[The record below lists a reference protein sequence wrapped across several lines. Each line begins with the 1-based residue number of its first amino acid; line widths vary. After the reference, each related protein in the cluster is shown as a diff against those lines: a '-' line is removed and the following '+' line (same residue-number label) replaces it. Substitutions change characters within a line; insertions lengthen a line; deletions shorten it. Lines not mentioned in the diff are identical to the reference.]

1 MSIEITGQLKYR
13 LQDHVCTLLAVLG
26 SGNTGVSLQIEP
38 KDGEDALLIQSDG
51 GNVRLLEVQVKGAGR
66 RITHDVLADWL
77 AHFPGHEDS
86 GSLLERLVA
95 DQKKSVLFVASGRCN
110 DEVVPHA
117 VELSVHTTEVKK
129 GSVTVQTERGMR
141 AGLQNYANA
150 TPKADKKLA
159 KKRRADIGKQLSL
172 TSTTALKASLQR
184 VLIAERLDEPT
195 ILRRIRDELESRHRV
210 VPDRVEE
217 VTRRI
222 TEIVVREKRTGVD
235 VLLEVNGVIA
245 SGAAADPL
253 VAASYVPRGE
263 EKALLSQL
271 AGDSALLLTGAPRV
285 GKTFCARSLASSLQ
299 MQGYSVRVCSDVA
312 EADRYLSEPVTGN
325 RAALVDD
332 PLGGAHAADNASREL
347 MLLGALIPK
356 LVNGRRLIVSQAQD
370 RLLEV
375 SRCKSIN
382 QVRTGNLSWVEM
394 GIGDGSFLGALWAT
408 LAADYAVPAGL
419 KAQVA
424 DAVQAGQL
432 DLEPGCL
439 VYLAANHDQLDG
451 GASLEEMIRYA
462 RRDSKSLGEALRQ
475 EQLAPLMSALAVA
488 STPTLRTAEPEL
500 AFVLDDARTDRP
512 GESDVRGLMSSIG
525 RTSTAPPAPPPG
537 YVPLPVLSSRQSD
550 FLDQLELRRMVSGAS
565 RRYTF
570 SHPFYR
576 ASAESLLDAAT
587 SRSTEAALSL
597 LERALFTIDADTARA
612 AATNL
617 GWIHQNLGGGQ
628 EGRQRVVA
636 LAIRG
641 LRSIFPVVRDLC
653 FEFLARRLGS
663 LPVELQSD
671 VSAWVRD
678 VTLINLSYVEW
689 SGDQPRIPAATFA
702 KFLEVD
708 AFPAAASSTEV
719 KGALEL
725 LNSDRPDSLSI
736 RDAAKVVTFLEE
748 SPHQLT
754 SQMTARLLS
763 IDVSMVRAPVVRLW
777 LSEPRSG
784 DQHLLQRIFSE
795 QHPAITQAA
804 YQGVLDAWSS
814 CDEERRASLTSGLQA
829 MADSPV
835 SAAVLIDHLVVIARA
850 EFGGQETP
858 WALLE
863 ALMPRVLLQL
873 PPGASFRD
881 ERLYDVMDRAVGNI
895 SLPSL
900 LEIVDRWIEL
910 VRQYSL
916 SGTPSDYMLGV
927 SDILMSGVPSDSG
940 EREARVEDLL
950 ALPGTASRIRVVSDL
965 VDAWDGLSAGERTR
979 LLQHLTTGALDEV
992 WLQAAALT
1000 RASAPTEIQTALLPE
1015 GVDLESPPETILY
1028 RLPPQLLAACVEVFT
1043 GHHPVI
1049 YYVGAHGSRNAAW
1062 NAVLRRVVRKPEH
1075 PLFEVAWEW
1084 LSCVGESGELAEVA
1098 RELGPEQ
1105 AERLAGLLLERK
1117 QHTSGEFM
1125 PEVWEAL
1132 FGLPVSDEMK
1142 SDWLARMAALAPGA
1156 LDSLEEHESWIPES
1170 QREEFLSHFKEELK
1184 QLELLGVL
1192 LQLLKDKEEPSSA
1205 HSLLKSKVPE
1215 LIDAMI
1221 EGQPPK
1227 HWRTYEVILKFLDLT
1242 KSSDEALKKKLE
1254 ERRALGI
1261 EQAHKRPERHTSRL
1275 ENWDGRS

>member
-13 LQDHVCTLLAVLG
+13 LQDHVCALLAVLG

-38 KDGEDALLIQSDG
+38 KDGEDALLTQSDG
-51 GNVRLLEVQVKGAGR
+51 GNVKILEVQVKGADVH
-66 RITHDVLADWL
+66 ITHDVLADWL
-77 AHFPGHEDS
+77 AHFPEREDS

-117 VELSVHTTEVKK
+117 VELSVYTTEVKR
-129 GSVTVQTERGMR
+129 GLVTIQTERGMR
-141 AGLQNYANA
+141 TGLQNYANA
-150 TPKADKKLA
+150 TPTTDKELA
-159 KKRRADIGKQLSL
+159 KKRRTHIGRQLSL
-172 TSTTALKASLQR
+172 TSMTALKASLQR
-184 VLIAERLDEPT
+184 VLIAEQLDEPE

-235 VLLEVNGVIA
+235 VLPEVKSVIA

-253 VAASYVPRGE
+253 VAATYVSRGE

-285 GKTFCARSLASSLQ
+285 GKSSCARSLASSLQ
-299 MQGYSVRVCSDVA
+299 NQGYSVRICSDVA
-312 EADRYLSEPVTGN
+312 EADRYLCEPVSGN

-332 PLGGAHAADNASREL
+332 PLGGAHAADYASREL

-356 LVNGRRLIVSQAQD
+356 LGNGRRLIVSQAQD

-382 QVRTGNLSWVEM
+382 QVRTGKLSWVEM
-394 GIGDGSFLGALWAT
+394 GIGDANFLDALWAMS
-408 LAADYAVPAGL
+408 AADYTVPAGL
-419 KAQVA
+419 KAQIA
-424 DAVQAGQL
+424 NAIQAGQL

-439 VYLAANHDQLDG
+439 VYLAVNHDRLDV
-451 GASLEEMIRYA
+451 GAPLEEVIRYA
-462 RRDSKSLGEALRQ
+462 RQDSKSLGDALRQ

-488 STPTLRTAEPEL
+488 STPALLTAEPEL
-500 AFVLDDARTDRP
+500 AFVLDDGRIDRP
-512 GESDVRGLMSSIG
+512 GESDVRGIMSSMFG
-525 RTSTAPPAPPPG
+525 RTSTAPPAPAPS
-537 YVPLPVLSSRQSD
+537 YAPLPVLSVHQSES
-550 FLDQLELRRMVSGAS
+550 LDQLELRRMVSATS

-617 GWIHQNLGGGQ
+617 GWIHQNLDSQ
-628 EGRQRVVA
+628 EGRQGVVD

-663 LPVELQSD
+663 LPVELQSE
-671 VSAWVRD
+671 VSVWVHD
-678 VTLINLSYVEW
+678 VTLMKLSYVEW

-702 KFLEVD
+702 NSLEVD
-708 AFPAAASSTEV
+708 AFPAVVSSTEV
-719 KGALEL
+719 KDALEL
-725 LNSDRPDSLSI
+725 LNSVRPDPLSI
-736 RDAAKVVTFLEE
+736 RDAAKIVTFLEK
-748 SPHQLT
+748 SPRQLT

-763 IDVSMVRAPVVRLW
+763 FDVSMVRAPVVRLW
-777 LSEPRSG
+777 LSQPRSG

-795 QHPAITQAA
+795 QHPAVTRAA
-804 YQGVLDAWSS
+804 YQGVLDAWPS
-814 CDEERRASLTSGLQA
+814 CDDERRATLTSGLQA

-835 SAAVLIDHLVVIARA
+835 SAAVLVDHLVIIDRD

-863 ALMPRVLLQL
+863 ALMPRVLRQL

-881 ERLYDVMDRAVGNI
+881 ERLYHVMDQAIGNI
-895 SLPSL
+895 SLQSL

-910 VRQYSL
+910 VQQYSL
-916 SGTPSDYMLGV
+916 SGTPSDYILGV
-927 SDILMSGVPSDSG
+927 SDILMSGVSSESG
-940 EREARVEDLL
+940 EREARVEGLL

-965 VDAWDGLSAGERTR
+965 VDAWDGLSTGERTR
-979 LLQHLTTGALDEV
+979 LLQHLTTEARDEV
-992 WLQAAALT
+992 WLKAAALT
-1000 RASAPTEIQTALLPE
+1000 RSSVPAEIQTALLPE
-1015 GVDLESPPETILY
+1015 GVDLESPPEAIIN
-1028 RLPPQLLAACVEVFT
+1028 RLPPQLLAACVQVFT

-1049 YYVGAHGSRNAAW
+1049 YYVGAHGSRNATW
-1062 NAVLRRVVRKPEH
+1062 NAILRRVVRMPEH
-1075 PLFEVAWEW
+1075 TMFVVAWEW
-1084 LSCVGESGELAEVA
+1084 LSFIGKSEELAEVA
-1098 RELGPEQ
+1098 GELGPEQ

-1117 QHTSGEFM
+1117 QHTSGDFM
-1125 PEVWEAL
+1125 TEVWEAL
-1132 FGLPVSDEMK
+1132 FGLPVGDEMK
-1142 SDWLARMAALAPGA
+1142 SDWLARMAALAPNA

-1170 QREEFLSHFKEELK
+1170 QREEFLSHFQEDLA
-1184 QLELLGVL
+1184 QRELLGSL
-1192 LQLLKDKEEPSSA
+1192 LQLLRAREDSSSA
-1205 HSLLKSKVPE
+1205 HSLLTSKAAK
-1215 LIDAMI
+1215 LIDVMVEEA
-1221 EGQPPK
+1221 PPK
-1227 HWRTYEVILKFLDLT
+1227 HWHTYEMILKFLNLA
-1242 KSSDEALKKKLE
+1242 KISNEALKNKLE
-1254 ERRALGI
+1254 ERRSLGI
-1261 EQAHKRPERHTSRL
+1261 EQAHKRPERHTPRL